1 MLHGLKCR
9 LRKELTPHIQV
20 DVEVPPEKV
29 WSVLGVFDYANF
41 ERIES
46 LSALEPYPAD
56 LKTRQAVSPE
66 DEEALKAGFNPIGT
80 SEIALYRHDASP
92 TSDGWDLSEVG
103 LLLGDSNDMSL
114 GYMMVWFNLS
124 SAAIDSCGS
133 VELVEASF
141 ENCAKTIAKH
151 CQHASDFEFCVYETL
166 GGPDLVLLI
175 KLRNLGEDLENGCKA
190 IYDAR
195 NMKAVDL
202 VQRTDSKEISQIP
215 NCHAFAST
223 YSFLIYDDK
232 VSKSHFESH
241 PNNQSNL
248 AFHTSIRTAPG
259 HEKEIL
265 NTIAK
270 QNNAMDWQIV
280 VTGDSSI
287 LVKSNDLKGFFSL
300 INESL
305 PNTVSTGE
313 HSHNNIHLSRTTIAS
328 NDQSK
333 LPESFVHDSLKLSEK
348 LSETLDEIDQILK
361 SKPFRYLRR
370 TTQYE
375 IRKHIDILKAAF
387 SKNENANSVRDLIPL
402 LVQLKRCLSHDAWE
416 KLLDDPQIRSMFQEE
431 FEWFLSHFSASLRN
445 RIEHRLETLESSFVN
460 SLDFATNR
468 LINAYSVVSWLTW
481 ERFIPLPEKTTYDRN
496 EFGHCIAPQFGTM
509 VRAGN
514 FGGVDCRELFG
525 FARNEV
531 EQYHQQHIG
540 RFEYVRPI
548 AENGGKEGWNTPL
561 LLMSISG
568 AVLFKPERALFHFL
582 HDSAEL
588 SDWLQLQYTKE
599 IRKLI
604 NDWILDIITEKI
616 LKKLSFS
623 DPVIKEMCRGDHDK
637 THEQMHKQMR
647 KLIVEAMLLEESL
660 CQHYKKTETSKKPI
674 DCDEEIQKKFESF
687 HADLRSHQSNRTF
700 PLERGLAI
708 VIENASPLFFFEKL
722 IGVLLRLNTYELKV
736 ILELP
741 VTQAAEGFDENID
754 ATFRKSL
761 RTFGVSDE
769 YSNSFTNWIE
779 NFRGSLVEILS
790 DLGAWFCLKQ
800 LFSLGPKKIDT
811 EELRLWVLRDI
822 FASCLEESS
831 IEKQL
836 PNVEFSDQYF
846 QRFCVLYYL
855 ECTNQLDWRER
866 VKHDFNKVVMA
877 NVDLTEEQKADLHGT
892 LENVIRIT
900 CTNFG
905 VLPGDNGQGVPNRSL
920 GDRLKSMK
928 PDFTPSF
935 SMPSEGTPEF
945 NLFMEFNRI
954 WAVRFEYEQ
963 LLKDSTK
970 NQLEDDVLK
979 LKNEI
984 EERRYFLLKKLWSK
998 SQRFVM
1004 PRAYSQES
1012 PGNA

>member
-66 DEEALKAGFNPIGT
+66 DEGVQKSGFNPIGT

-92 TSDGWDLSEVG
+92 RSNGWDSPEDG
-103 LLLGDSNDMSL
+103 LLLGDSNDKSL

-141 ENCAKTIAKH
+141 ENCAKTIAQH
-151 CQHASDFEFCVYETL
+151 CQNASGFEFCVYETL

-175 KLRNLGEDLENGCKA
+175 ELRNLGEDLENGCKA

-348 LSETLDEIDQILK
+348 LSEILDEIDQILK

-431 FEWFLSHFSASLRN
+431 FESFLSHFSASLRN

-481 ERFIPLPEKTTYDRN
+481 ERFIPLPEKTTNDRN
-496 EFGHCIAPQFGTM
+496 ELGHCIAPQFGTM

-531 EQYHQQHIG
+531 EQHHQQHIG

-604 NDWILDIITEKI
+604 NDWILDSITEKT

-623 DPVIKEMCRGDHDK
+623 DARIERMCQESHPK
-637 THEQMHKQMR
+637 THKQMR
-647 KLIVEAMLLEESL
+647 DLIAQAVLLEEYL
-660 CQHYKKTETSKKPI
+660 YLRYKEKKSSVKTI
-674 DCDEEIQKKFESF
+674 DGEEEIQREAFESF
-687 HADLRSHQSNRTF
+687 LADLKSYNNNRSF
-700 PLERGLAI
+700 PLESDLAI
-708 VIENASPLFFFEKL
+708 LIENASPLLFLGKL
-722 IGVLLRLNTYELKV
+722 SDILLRLNTYEFKM

-741 VTQAAEGFDENID
+741 VSKDPEGFDEFID
-754 ATFRKSL
+754 AILRKSL
-761 RTFGVSDE
+761 CTFGVSDE
-769 YSNSFTNWIE
+769 YANTFTNWIA

-800 LFSLGPKKIDT
+800 IFSLSSETIAT
-811 EELRLWVLRDI
+811 EERRLWVLKDI

-831 IEKQL
+831 IDKKL
-836 PNVEFSDQYF
+836 PNLQIADQYF

-855 ECTNQLDWRER
+855 ECTNHLDWRDR
-866 VKHDFNKVVMA
+866 VKKDFTAVVLA
-877 NVDLTEEQKADLHGT
+877 NVDLTERQKVELSNSLD
-892 LENVIRIT
+892 NVIEKT
-900 CTNFG
+900 CGNFAILPENKSQGDG
-905 VLPGDNGQGVPNRSL
+905 VVSL
-920 GDRLKSMK
+920 GDRLKFMNSELY
-928 PDFTPSF
+928 PSF
-935 SMPSEGTPEF
+935 SMPNKGTPEF
-945 NLFMEFNRI
+945 DLFLEFNRT

-963 LLKDSTK
+963 SSKRSTE
-970 NQLEDDVLK
+970 NQHEEKAEK
-979 LKNEI
+979 LKNKIDEL
-984 EERRYFLLKKLWSK
+984 RYFLLKKLWSK

-1004 PRAYSQES
+1004 PRAYSQ
-1012 PGNA
+1012 GNKGNV